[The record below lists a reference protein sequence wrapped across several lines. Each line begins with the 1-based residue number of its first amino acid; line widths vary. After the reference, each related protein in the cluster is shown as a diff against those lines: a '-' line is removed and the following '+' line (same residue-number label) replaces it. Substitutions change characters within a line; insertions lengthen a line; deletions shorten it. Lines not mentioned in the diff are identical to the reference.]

1 MASLPAYKVND
12 FIKNFARDVEK
23 NSYRLWLLYGPE
35 GGLSAE
41 RQDIITKSICPD
53 KDPFR
58 FSQLPQHVI
67 LDDPAKFFDEMLAM
81 SFDGGKRLV
90 VITEVDERLYE
101 KALADFFKQPVGDN
115 YLLLVAGNLDKRS
128 QLRTM
133 VEGAGFAIALPAYQD
148 DEKTIL
154 QLLKEQLAFYN
165 VRMTTEAQYWLS
177 QQLGGNRLETKQ
189 LIEQICLYGIGGEEL
204 TLDAIRPFINVS
216 HETVDKFINA
226 VLTKDSARVV
236 ELQDKLRTEKIEP
249 IQLIRRMM
257 IELNR
262 LQNIHDEVAGG
273 GNLDSVIE
281 RLVPFFKNRPIVR
294 KAVTS
299 FRRDKLSFWRGKL
312 LQLEDQTKSSL
323 PGHLLTER
331 FFLQLSKS
339 RY

>member
-1 MASLPAYKVND
+1 MASLQAYKVND
-12 FIKNFARDVEK
+12 FIKNFARDIEK
-23 NSYRLWLLYGPE
+23 NPYRLWLLYGPE

-41 RQDIITKSICPD
+41 RQDIITKALCPD

-58 FSQLPQHVI
+58 FAQLAQHTI
-67 LDDPAKFFDEMLAM
+67 LDDPARFFDEMLAM
-81 SFDGGKRLV
+81 AFDGGKRLL

-128 QLRTM
+128 QLRAM
-133 VEGAGFAIALPAYQD
+133 VEGAAFAIALPAYQD

-154 QLLKEQLAFYN
+154 QLLKEQLKFYGVSMN
-165 VRMTTEAQYWLS
+165 QEAQSWLS

-189 LIEQICLYGIGGEEL
+189 LIEQICLYGIGGNEL

-226 VLTKDSARVV
+226 VLVKDTAQVIA
-236 ELQDKLRTEKIEP
+236 LQEKLRTEKIEP

-257 IELNR
+257 MEFNR

-273 GNLDSVIE
+273 GNLDGVIE

-294 KAVTS
+294 KAMMG
-299 FRRDKLSFWRGKL
+299 FQPDKLSFWRGKL

-331 FFLQLSKS
+331 FFLQISKS